1 MLEKPW
7 GKIQQE
13 YFFVI
18 FIQLWFI
25 SRKPVSNLSFSGLV
39 HRDRENKTVHMLGIK
54 IMHTFSIF

>member
-1 MLEKPW
+1 MLFSDGQECEKPW

-25 SRKPVSNLSFSGLV
+25 PREPVSNLRF
-39 HRDRENKTVHMLGIK
+39 
-54 IMHTFSIF
+54 